1 MAVKGNG
8 SEVLSQMQVSFLCE
22 SDNQGVCQLS
32 WQLSC
37 LQDCVANLDLSPL
50 LVGWEEAHYLVS
62 MDSQAPLN
70 PHQSHRCIGLSST
83 LSINV

>member
-1 MAVKGNG
+1 MAVKCDG

-22 SDNQGVCQLS
+22 SNNQGFYQLS

-50 LVGWEEAHYLVS
+50 LIGLEEAHYLVS
-62 MDSQAPLN
+62 MGSQVPLN

-83 LSINV
+83 LSING